1 MTEDVALEK
10 RCFRKDIELLV
21 SQLQLNVPYLYTAK
35 VVPLIVP
42 TLPTNLCIYAL
53 AKYRK
58 MDMKGMKNMNFWD
71 HRPFSGELP

>member
-1 MTEDVALEK
+1 MTEDVVLEK
-10 RCFRKDIELLV
+10 RCFRKDVELLV

-42 TLPTNLCIYAL
+42 TLPTNLRIYAL

-58 MDMKGMKNMNFWD
+58 MDMKGMKNMNF
-71 HRPFSGELP
+71 